1 MGQWDSY
8 ESDYNEDYLID
19 FELIQD
25 FREGRPL

>member
-8 ESDYNEDYLID
+8 ESDYNEDCLID